1 MDKIIAFLLTVK
13 YDREPWKVK
22 HQLSDIVLL
31 IFIARLSGAEYWD
44 EIEEFDQAYEKTLKI
59 VLQLENGIP
68 GIPSHDTL
76 QRVFATL
83 SLQVIIEVTQMWATI
98 LEEADLSSRNLFS
111 FSKRLITIDGKTI
124 RGNGSSH
131 QNTLHIVS
139 AYATDLGISYG
150 QVATDEKSN
159 EITAIPDLQD
169 MISVKGCMVSIDAMG
184 TQKAIAEKII
194 KKKADY
200 CLAVKENQ
208 KTLLEDIVPFFE
220 MGQEY
225 DDHYQI
231 VEKAHDQVE
240 TRTYDMINDV
250 SWLRKM
256 HPEFGH
262 IQSIGRARI
271 HIDK

>member
-1 MDKIIAFLLTVK
+1 MRIEIKRAESQDNRMEKTSFSKNIFVNQPPILRYTSSGRVIMDKIIAFLLTVK

-31 IFIARLSGAEYWD
+31 IFFARLSGAEYWD

-111 FSKRLITIDGKTI
+111 FSKRLIIIDGKTI

-131 QNTLHIVS
+131 QW
-139 AYATDLGISYG
+139 G
-150 QVATDEKSN
+150 
-159 EITAIPDLQD
+159 ITA
-169 MISVKGCMVSIDAMG
+169 
-184 TQKAIAEKII
+184 
-194 KKKADY
+194 
-200 CLAVKENQ
+200 
-208 KTLLEDIVPFFE
+208 
-220 MGQEY
+220 
-225 DDHYQI
+225 
-231 VEKAHDQVE
+231 
-240 TRTYDMINDV
+240 
-250 SWLRKM
+250 
-256 HPEFGH
+256 
-262 IQSIGRARI
+262 
-271 HIDK
+271 